1 MSAWGAGRGL
11 QVMVSNQGLQPQ
23 TQQGLL
29 PALSPTQS
37 ATSGGWSLHGSRAQL
52 PSKFPPSSPLPSPA
66 HRPVLRTV
74 PTC

>member
-23 TQQGLL
+23 TQQGLV

-37 ATSGGWSLHGSRAQL
+37 ASSGGGGGLSMAPGL
-52 PSKFPPSSPLPSPA
+52 SSPLSFLPLPLSP
-66 HRPVLRTV
+66 PLLTGQF
-74 PTC
+74 